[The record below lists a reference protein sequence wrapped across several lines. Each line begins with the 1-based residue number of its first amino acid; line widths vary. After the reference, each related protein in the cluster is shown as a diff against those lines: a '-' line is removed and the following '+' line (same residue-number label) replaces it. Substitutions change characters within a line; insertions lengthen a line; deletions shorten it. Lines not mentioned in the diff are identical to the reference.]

1 MGIIKT
7 EKAIV
12 CGVEYGTQPTS
23 LSSKLPMDEI
33 TSDGDFSVN
42 ITGLNANTTYYY
54 RAYAVDAG
62 GTYKYGDLSFFNING
77 GDYRIVDLGLSVK
90 WAACNVGAVAPEEHG
105 AYYAW
110 GETTEKTNYDWTTYK
125 WCKGEWDTMTKY
137 CTDRD
142 YGTVDNKTSLE
153 INDDAAHKLWGENWR
168 MPTYD
173 EIKELYTK
181 CKWNWTTINGVKGYS
196 ITGTNGNS
204 IFLPAVGRFCD
215 SSVLQYDYACWY
227 WSSTLDRDYP
237 YNSHCLMLFDG
248 KVSWGTSDYPSTSHY
263 RDEGYPI
270 RPVYDIPVSVKTGD
284 ASDITDSGATLSGTV
299 CYSDKSVTCG
309 IIYGTSSTL
318 SSTSGTKKST
328 NSSGR
333 FFVNVTGLSPNT
345 TYYYRAYVVDDGE
358 YRYGEVRSFTTDL
371 AITTGEATEVTYSA
385 ATLGGTVNSGG
396 QSVTCGI
403 IYGTSSKLSS
413 TSGTLLSTTSSSE
426 FSVRVMGLS
435 SNTIYYYCAY
445 VVVDGEYKY
454 GEVLSFTTETIIVG
468 DAIDLGLSVKW
479 ASWNVGADSPEG
491 YGGYYAW
498 GETEEKGNYDWST
511 YEWGSYNCVTKYCT
525 ISGCGIVD
533 NKTTLEPEDDVAH
546 ILWGDGWRMPTSDE
560 LSELYSECSFEWAT
574 VNGVKGYKV
583 TGPNGNSIFCPAA
596 GSINGTELH
605 RSGEGG
611 SYWSSTLWDFE
622 ENCASAFIFNFG
634 NAFGGWEFRVRY
646 VGRSVRPVYGATRL
660 SVSVTTGDATDI
672 TDSGATLS
680 GTVGN
685 SDKSVTCGI
694 IYGISS
700 TLSATSGTM
709 ESTSSSGEFS
719 VNVTGLSANT
729 TYYYCAYAVVDGEY
743 RYGEVLSFTTA
754 SSVTVTSG
762 DAIDL
767 GLSVKW
773 ASCNVGAELPEEY
786 GDYFAW
792 GETSPKSKYN
802 DDTSVT
808 LGLST
813 SELKSRGIIGS
824 NGNLTADYDAA
835 TVNLGDDWRM
845 PTKAEQDELRESCT
859 WSWTTLNGVEGY
871 KVTSSN
877 GNSIFLPA
885 AGYRYGT
892 SLNGAGSY
900 GYYWSATPYS
910 GSNYAYSLYFLS
922 GGYDWDY
929 CSYRNLGHSVRPVYD
944 PKDNNSDVD
953 LDGYRDDENWDAHRR
968 R

>member
-1 MGIIKT
+1 MMERECKRRNKYCILDFKCLGSLLYALMLCFVFTSCIPEGIELPYIYSVKTTNVTNITSDGVTLNGSLGIIKT

-358 YRYGEVRSFTTDL
+358 YRYGEVRSFTT
-371 AITTGEATEVTYSA
+371 IHNVYVTTGNATNITDREVT
-385 ATLGGTVNSGG
+385 LSGLIYNAE
-396 QSVTCGI
+396 QSYTCGI
-403 IYGTSSKLSS
+403 IYGTSSALSS
-413 TSGTLLSTTSSSE
+413 TSGTMKSTSSKSD
-426 FSVRVMGLS
+426 FSLSVTGLDS
-435 SNTIYYYCAY
+435 GSIYYYRAF
-445 VVVDGEYKY
+445 VVIDGKYIY
-454 GEVLSFTTETIIVG
+454 GEACSFTTKQIDESAV
-468 DAIDLGLSVKW
+468 AEAVDLGLSVKW
-479 ASWNVGADSPEG
+479 ASWNMGATAPEEC
-491 YGGYYAW
+491 GGYYAW
-498 GETEEKGNYDWST
+498 GETKEKKSYTKTSYKYYLADYDYDGWSDPDE
-511 YEWGSYNCVTKYCT
+511 YKNIGYN
-525 ISGCGIVD
+525 ISG
-533 NKTTLEPEDDVAH
+533 TSYDVAH
-546 ILWGDGWRMPTSDE
+546 VKWSDGWRMPTPEEIAE
-560 LSELYSECSFEWAT
+560 LINQCTWEETQYRGT
-574 VNGVKGYKV
+574 NGWLVI
-583 TGPNGNSIFCPAA
+583 GPNGNNIFLPAA
-596 GSINGTELH
+596 GYYWNGEKKYSL
-605 RSGEGG
+605 GEEF
-611 SYWSSTLWDFE
+611 YIWSSVLTVDNIRPYVL
-622 ENCASAFIFNFG
+622 ASNDDGRDNIVCDYFFY
-634 NAFGGWEFRVRY
+634 ERY
-646 VGRSVRPVYGATRL
+646 EGFSVRPVKGEAK
-660 SVSVTTGDATDI
+660 
-672 TDSGATLS
+672 
-680 GTVGN
+680 
-685 SDKSVTCGI
+685 DK
-694 IYGISS
+694 
-700 TLSATSGTM
+700 
-709 ESTSSSGEFS
+709 E
-719 VNVTGLSANT
+719 NP
-729 TYYYCAYAVVDGEY
+729 
-743 RYGEVLSFTTA
+743 
-754 SSVTVTSG
+754 VTVIA
-762 DAIDL
+762 DAVDL

-773 ASCNVGAELPEEY
+773 ASHNIGATVPEEY
-786 GDYFAW
+786 GGEYAW
-792 GETSPKSKYN
+792 GETEEKYP
-802 DDTSVT
+802 
-808 LGLST
+808 
-813 SELKSRGIIGS
+813 I
-824 NGNLTADYDAA
+824 
-835 TVNLGDDWRM
+835 
-845 PTKAEQDELRESCT
+845 
-859 WSWTTLNGVEGY
+859 
-871 KVTSSN
+871 
-877 GNSIFLPA
+877 PA
-885 AGYRYGT
+885 AFSAYAEYVDIRLGNEKYR
-892 SLNGAGSY
+892 
-900 GYYWSATPYS
+900 
-910 GSNYAYSLYFLS
+910 
-922 GGYDWDY
+922 
-929 CSYRNLGHSVRPVYD
+929 
-944 PKDNNSDVD
+944 
-953 LDGYRDDENWDAHRR
+953 
-968 R
+968 